1 MSSRLGVN
9 QPPFE
14 LGTTMLGT
22 DPSDGTTLLN
32 TGVLGTFHEF
42 PDVDYS
48 LGASST
54 RTLLSGMT
62 IKAIALRNVFGA
74 ALLPKRAVLLEKTA
88 GRYMYTTVNG
98 YARPYSIGPCVI
110 VDPYLPSAGVADDDI
125 FWGIYAGPAICLT
138 PSAGADFAAGDI
150 AVGDAL
156 VAATGSTSGNSTSGR
171 VTNITLAGQTA
182 GTAAMTAAINM
193 LGWAMSA
200 RTTGVTNSDIL
211 VNLACRLPGA

>member
-1 MSSRLGVN
+1 MPRLGVN

-14 LGTTMLGT
+14 LGSTMKGT
-22 DPSDGTTLLN
+22 DSSSGSSVLINTT
-32 TGVLGTFHEF
+32 VLGTFHEF

-54 RTLLSGMT
+54 RSLLSGMT
-62 IKAIALRNVFGA
+62 IKAIALRNEFGA
-74 ALLPKRAVLLEKTA
+74 ALLPKRVVLLTATA
-88 GRYMYTTVNG
+88 GRYLYTSVNG
-98 YARPYSIGPCVI
+98 YARPYSIGPCVV

-125 FWGIYAGPAICLT
+125 FWGLYAGPAICLT
-138 PSAGADFAAGDI
+138 PSAGADFAGGDI
-150 AVGDAL
+150 AVGNAL

-182 GTAAMTAAINM
+182 GTAALTAAINM

-200 RTTGVTNSDIL
+200 KTTGVTNADIL
-211 VNLACRLPGA
+211 VNLATRIC